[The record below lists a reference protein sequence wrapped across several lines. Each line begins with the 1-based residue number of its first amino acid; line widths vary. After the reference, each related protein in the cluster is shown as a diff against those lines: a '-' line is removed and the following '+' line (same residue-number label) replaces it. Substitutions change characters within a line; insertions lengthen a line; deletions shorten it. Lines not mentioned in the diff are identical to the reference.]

1 MELNHLVKLVTL
13 IGDFQS
19 TTTGQLAASQIGMER
34 NVGNESG
41 SSYQNNLGKGIDKK
55 DGIVHEIFRGIN
67 PPRR

>member
-34 NVGNESG
+34 NVRNKSG
-41 SSYQNNLGKGIDKK
+41 SSYQITSEKELTRQMESYM
-55 DGIVHEIFRGIN
+55 EILEE
-67 PPRR
+67 